1 MDTVDEQ
8 RLIRLDDVL
17 RICGVSK
24 AHVYRLVAKD
34 EFPAPVRV
42 GPRAARWK
50 LSEILEWMDG
60 LPTATEENWN

>member
-1 MDTVDEQ
+1 MDTMEEQ
-8 RLIRLDDVL
+8 RLVRLDDVL

-24 AHVYRLVAKD
+24 AHIYRLVAKR

-42 GPRAARWK
+42 GPRAARWR
-50 LSEILEWMDG
+50 LSEIVEWMNE